1 MKKLLLAF
9 FAFCSFQYCFG
20 YGTTGHRVVAEIAQR
35 HLSRHA
41 RKEIE
46 KLIGNQRL
54 AFWANWPDFIKSDTT
69 GKWKS
74 ASKWHY
80 VDLPGGLGKDQFVTD
95 LKALTGENLYTQI
108 PAMEAQL
115 KDKSLPL
122 EQRQI
127 ALRFLIHFLGD
138 LHQPLHVG
146 RDEDQGGNKIKV
158 TWFGKPTNLHA
169 VWDEALVDYQQYS
182 YTEYATVLD
191 VVSKDQE
198 KAWTNS
204 PLEEW
209 FYESHVLSDK
219 VYDKTPDGSKL
230 SYGYNYLFVNDLNEE
245 LTKGGLR
252 LAKILNEI
260 L

>member
-1 MKKLLLAF
+1 MKKTLLVLLAF
-9 FAFCSFQYCFG
+9 FAFQYCFA
-20 YGTTGHRVVAEIAQR
+20 YGVTGHRVVAEIAQR

-41 RKEIE
+41 KKELR
-46 KLIGNQRL
+46 KLIGDQQL

-69 GKWKS
+69 GKWK
-74 ASKWHY
+74 AAYKWHY
-80 VDLPGGLGKDQFVTD
+80 VDLPGGLSKDQFVSD
-95 LKALTGENLYTQI
+95 LKALRGENLYTQI

-158 TWFGKPTNLHA
+158 TWFGRATNLHA
-169 VWDEALVDYQQYS
+169 VWDEALVDFQQYS

-191 VVSKDQE
+191 VVSKDQQ
-198 KAWTNS
+198 KAWTDS
-204 PLEEW
+204 PIEDW

-219 VYDKTPDGSKL
+219 VYNTIPDGGKL
-230 SYGYNYLFVNDLNEE
+230 SYSYNYIFVNDLNEE
-245 LTKGGLR
+245 LVKGGLR